1 MTQASLDTGSG
12 AQLKEIKSGPWRD
25 GIRLFMRNKTAVV
38 GLVIVLFFVLLALLA
53 PLITP
58 YDYTAQVL
66 SERLQSP
73 SAEHWFGTDDLGRDI
88 FTRTIYGARISLWV
102 GLLSV
107 VGSIIIGTLLGLV
120 AGFYGKWVDMIIS
133 RFFDILL
140 AFPGILLAIAIVAIL
155 GPSLQNALYAIAIVN
170 IPTYGRLVRARVL
183 SLRQEEFI
191 TAARAIGV
199 RDSRILLRH
208 ILPNSLTPIIVQGTL
223 GVATA
228 IIEAAGLGFLG
239 LGAQPPDPEWG
250 KMLSDSRQFIQTA
263 PWTVIF
269 PGLCILLTSLGF
281 NLMGDGLRDTF
292 DPKLKNR

>member
-1 MTQASLDTGSG
+1 METPPTADTSKKKV
-12 AQLKEIKSGPWRD
+12 QHGPWRD
-25 GIRLFMRNKTAVV
+25 AARLFAKNKTALIGL
-38 GLVIVLFFVLLALLA
+38 GLVIFFVVLALLA
-53 PLITP
+53 PLIAP
-58 YDYTAQVL
+58 FDYKAQVL
-66 SERLQSP
+66 SDRLKPP
-73 SAEHWFGTDDLGRDI
+73 SGAHWFGTDDLGRDI
-88 FTRTIYGARISLWV
+88 FSRVIYGARISLWV

-107 VGSIIIGTLLGLV
+107 VGSIIIGTLLGII

-170 IPTYGRLVRARVL
+170 IPTYGRLVRSKVL

-191 TAARAIGV
+191 TAARALGAK
-199 RDSRILLRH
+199 DGRILFKH

-292 DPKLKNR
+292 DPKMKSR

>member
-12 AQLKEIKSGPWRD
+12 TQLKEIKSGPWRD

-107 VGSIIIGTLLGLV
+107 VGSIIIGTLLGLL

>member
-1 MTQASLDTGSG
+1 MTQASLGTGSD
-12 AQLKEIKSGPWRD
+12 APIKEVKSGPWRD
-25 GIRLFMRNKTAVV
+25 GIRLFMRNKTAVI
-38 GLVIVLFFVLLALLA
+38 GLIIVLFFVVLAILA
-53 PLITP
+53 PLITK
-58 YDYTAQVL
+58 YEYTTQVL
-66 SERLQSP
+66 ADRLQAP
-73 SAEHWFGTDDLGRDI
+73 SAQHWFGTDDLGRDI
-88 FTRTIYGARISLWV
+88 FTRTIYGARLSLWV
-102 GLLSV
+102 GVLSV
-107 VGSIIIGTLLGLV
+107 IGSIIIGTVLGIL
-120 AGFYGKWVDMIIS
+120 AGFYGKWVDMVIS

-140 AFPGILLAIAIVAIL
+140 AFPGILLAIAIVAVL

-170 IPTYGRLVRARVL
+170 IPTYGRLVRSRVL

-199 RDSRILLRH
+199 RDARILFRH

-223 GVATA
+223 GIATA

-239 LGAQPPDPEWG
+239 LGAQPPEPEWG